1 MKVWYLQVIWQ
12 VRDSTIMSMQAI
24 MPRAGKT
31 MTNWLKNSGEKE
43 LEHLLNNRRVRN
55 KLRQIKKLLM
65 SWVELV
71 LNLLKLM
78 FQRPRPQ
85 RKLPKLMK
93 ELRMMAVK
101 VAMEVLVVMPKKKKV
116 KVMLRVTLKLMMVL
130 LKKKTKM
137 MRELVEEMQILWLS
151 YQNSIPHK
159 PLLKLNPLRQRKKL
173 RKSLKRK
180 LKKL

>member
-1 MKVWYLQVIWQ
+1 
-12 VRDSTIMSMQAI
+12 MSMQAI

-116 KVMLRVTLKLMMVL
+116 KVMQKVMQRQMMVL
-130 LKKKTKM
+130 LKM
-137 MRELVEEMQILWLS
+137 MLELEEQMLMLLLILWLS
-151 YQNSIPHK
+151 FQNSIPLR
-159 PLLKLNPLRQRKKL
+159 PLLKLNPLRKK
-173 RKSLKRK
+173 
-180 LKKL
+180 